1 MQIIVR
7 MEETLMGS
15 KIAEALHPGEE
26 VLKEFNKVMVNLK
39 AGSAPKNAWG
49 QEVESDNSNGTLV
62 VTNQRVFHTGKFLLK
77 KWLVEIP
84 LNMVGGASFK
94 KGIMFSEVI
103 ISSSAG
109 TKMELKQIISK
120 KIAEEIVKTINDARS
135 QISSTQSSSVKSSS
149 DLSIPDQIKKLSE
162 LKDQGI
168 LTDKEFQKKKEE
180 LLAKM

>member
-1 MQIIVR
+1 
-7 MEETLMGS
+7 MGS
-15 KIAEALHPGEE
+15 KIAEVLHPGEE
-26 VLKEFNKVMVNLK
+26 VIKEFNSIQINLK

-49 QEVESDNSNGTLV
+49 QEVESDNSSGTLV

-94 KGIMFSEVI
+94 KGLIMSEVI

-109 TKMELKQIISK
+109 TRIELVQIMSK
-120 KIAEEIVKTINDARS
+120 KIGEEIVKTVNDARS
-135 QISSTQSSSVKSSS
+135 KFSSQSSNSSSSTNQ
-149 DLSIPDQIKKLSE
+149 SIPEQIKKLSE

-168 LTDKEFQKKKEE
+168 LTEDEFNKKKSE

>member
-1 MQIIVR
+1 MA
-7 MEETLMGS
+7 S
-15 KIAEALHPGEE
+15 KIAEVLHPGEE
-26 VLKEFNKVMVNLK
+26 VIKEFEKVVINLK
-39 AGSAPKNAWG
+39 AGNAPRNAWG

-84 LNMVGGASFK
+84 LNMVGGATFK
-94 KGIMFSEVI
+94 KGLMLSEVI

-109 TKMELKQIISK
+109 TKMELKQILSK
-120 KIAEEIVKTINDARS
+120 KIAEEIVKTVNDARA
-135 QISSTQSSSVKSSS
+135 QNSSSQNTSTKTSS

-168 LTDKEFQKKKEE
+168 LTESEFKKKKEE

>member
-1 MQIIVR
+1 MA
-7 MEETLMGS
+7 S
-15 KIAEALHPGEE
+15 KIAEVLHPGEE
-26 VLKEFNKVMVNLK
+26 VIKEFAKVVINLK
-39 AGSAPKNAWG
+39 AGNSPKNAWG
-49 QEVESDNSNGTLV
+49 QEVESDSSNGTLV

-84 LNMVGGASFK
+84 LNMVGGATFK
-94 KGIMFSEVI
+94 KGLMFSEVI

-109 TKMELKQIISK
+109 TKMELKQIMSK
-120 KIAEEIVKTINDARS
+120 KIAEEIIKTLNDARAQNSSS
-135 QISSTQSSSVKSSS
+135 QNSQSQNSSTKSSS

-168 LTDKEFQKKKEE
+168 LTEDEFKKKKAE